1 MVPPV
6 RRYAPEGVDILPAL
20 RAATTTLALLAL
32 AACGGSTGSGSPTG
46 VTVNNEGCSDAF
58 SGMYLF
64 TYTDVS
70 GNCGAI
76 APVESTTMG
85 NPATNLAN
93 ACPGGSG
100 TITEAPV
107 DAGGCEISGELTG
120 CQVSGSSQT
129 FDFTEDATWNA
140 GYTMAT
146 GTVSI
151 SIPGNCSGSYT
162 LTAAQQ

>member
-85 NPATNLAN
+85 Q
-93 ACPGGSG
+93 PGDQPRERVPRGIGDHHGS
-100 TITEAPV
+100 
-107 DAGGCEISGELTG
+107 TG
-120 CQVSGSSQT
+120 RRGRVRDQR
-129 FDFTEDATWNA
+129 
-140 GYTMAT
+140 
-146 GTVSI
+146 
-151 SIPGNCSGSYT
+151 
-162 LTAAQQ
+162 